1 MSNSSKA
8 WSQGATHAS
17 TGKGAA
23 NLSNKSWQVRQS
35 YVAGYKSATKANSGK
50 SGK

>member
-8 WSQGATHAS
+8 WSQGTKDANSGKSAS
-17 TGKGAA
+17 

-35 YVAGYKSATKANSGK
+35 YVAAFKSATKANSGK